1 MYMCTYTCTL
11 GLLCVHWVPL
21 RFLVRVSYLEI
32 YLEKVRDLLHK
43 DPNSNLKVRVRPDI
57 GVYAKGLTSFVV
69 KSTNEMTKLM
79 NFGRKN
85 RKYNTH
91 FDMALQRPHCHTPS
105 RCRGKDGH
113 ERAFV
118 SFSYNLHCGSRT
130 EQSGT

>member
-1 MYMCTYTCTL
+1 MCTL
-11 GLLCVHWVPL
+11 GLCVHVHWVTDLPL

-85 RKYNTH
+85 RKYHTH
-91 FDMALQRPHCHTPS
+91 FDITHIATPLQVPLVR
-105 RCRGKDGH
+105 
-113 ERAFV
+113 
-118 SFSYNLHCGSRT
+118 RT
-130 EQSGT
+130 